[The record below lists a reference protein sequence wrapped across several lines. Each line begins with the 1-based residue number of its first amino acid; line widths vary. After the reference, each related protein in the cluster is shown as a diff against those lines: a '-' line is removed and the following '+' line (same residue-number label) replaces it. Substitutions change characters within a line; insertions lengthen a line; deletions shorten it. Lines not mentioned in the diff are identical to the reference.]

1 MGKFTSSFFQDWQNN
16 PIFAGNS
23 PKAMNKL
30 HTFFLSL
37 LLIVSSFIYA
47 QQDLTLEKVTIVSRH
62 SVRAPLEQY
71 LNTLD
76 EMTGNG
82 YHWTRWS
89 VPGSEL
95 TLRGGA
101 LETLFGEYFRLW
113 LDDEHFVLDSADI
126 YFGAS
131 SKQRTIATARSFA
144 AGMLPL
150 MTVPIDYKVDK
161 NGKVGYPDPDYL
173 PLLNDHSSAD
183 GNFDIK
189 AFQAEAYRELGE
201 LQAPSYC
208 FLEKVLRMKHSNYAR
223 KRGDAHFDNYVGVTL
238 DFYDK
243 NGKPK
248 EPAMQGGLK
257 DANMAS
263 DAFVLQYYEMENAK
277 DAAFGRRL
285 SFDDWKKLAYVKDY
299 YGDILFTKAPIISV
313 NISHCML
320 KRIQAE
326 MFPEGHKFAFLC
338 SHDSMIAAV
347 LAALRVTPYE
357 LPNTIEA
364 QTPIGFKLVLE
375 QWVETNNPNPKR
387 YIHARLVYQ
396 STEQIRGMKQMDL
409 SNPPMSY
416 DVSFTGLEKTLNG
429 MYRYD
434 DFMSHLQ
441 KSIQAYEAT
450 ARGEHPWK

>member
-1 MGKFTSSFFQDWQNN
+1 MNN
-16 PIFAGNS
+16 
-23 PKAMNKL
+23 NKSRL
-30 HTFFLSL
+30 FFLSL
-37 LLIVSSFIYA
+37 ILFISSLIYA

-76 EMTGNG
+76 EMTGND

-89 VPGSEL
+89 VPGSNL

-113 LDDEHFVLDSADI
+113 LDDENFVLDSADI

-144 AGMLPL
+144 AGMFPL

-161 NGKVGYPDPDYL
+161 DGKVGYPDPDYL
-173 PLLNDHSSAD
+173 PLLNEHSTAN
-183 GNFDIK
+183 GNFNIK

-201 LQAPSYC
+201 LQAPSYS
-208 FLEKVLRMKHSNYAR
+208 FLEKVLRMKRSEYAR
-223 KRGDAHFDNYVGVTL
+223 KHGNAHFDNHVGVTL

-243 NGKPK
+243 NGKPL

-263 DAFVLQYYEMENAK
+263 DAFILQYYEMENAR
-277 DAAFGRRL
+277 DAAFGRRP
-285 SFDDWKKLAYVKDY
+285 SFNEWKDLAFIKEY
-299 YGDILFTKAPIISV
+299 YGNILFTKAPIISV

-320 KRIQAE
+320 KRIQSE
-326 MFPEGHKFAFLC
+326 MLPEGHKFAFLC

-357 LPNTIEA
+357 LPNTIEV
-364 QTPIGFKLVLE
+364 QTPIGFKLVFE
-375 QWVETNNPNPKR
+375 QWIETNHPNPEK
-387 YIHARLVYQ
+387 YIRARLVYQ

-409 SNPPMSY
+409 TNPPMSY
-416 DVSFTGLEKTLNG
+416 DLSFTGLEKTANG

-434 DFMSHLQ
+434 DFMNHLQ

-450 ARGEHPWK
+450 ARGRHPWE

>member
-1 MGKFTSSFFQDWQNN
+1 MIKSRTIIFT
-16 PIFAGNS
+16 
-23 PKAMNKL
+23 L
-30 HTFFLSL
+30 FLF
-37 LLIVSSFIYA
+37 VSSFLFA
-47 QQDLTLEKVTIVSRH
+47 QQNLTLEKVTIVSRH
-62 SVRAPLEQY
+62 SVRAPLESY

-89 VPGSEL
+89 VPGSNL

-113 LDDEHFVLDSADI
+113 LDEEHFVLDSADI

-150 MTVPIDYKVDK
+150 MTIPVDYKVDD
-161 NGKVGYPDPDYL
+161 NGNIDYLDQDYL
-173 PLLNDHSSAD
+173 PLLNDRCTTD
-183 GNFDIK
+183 DNFDIS

-208 FLEKVLRMKHSNYAR
+208 FLEKVLRMKRSNYAR
-223 KRGDAHFDNYVGVTL
+223 KRGNEHFDNQVSVSL

-243 NGKPK
+243 DGYPLEPK
-248 EPAMQGGLK
+248 MKGGLK

-263 DAFVLQYYEMENAK
+263 DAFILQYYEMENTK

-285 SFDDWKKLAYVKDY
+285 NFNDWKRLASTKEY

-320 KRIQAE
+320 KRIQSE
-326 MFPEGHKFAFLC
+326 MLPEGHKFAFLC

-357 LPNTIEA
+357 LPNTIET
-364 QTPIGFKLVLE
+364 QTPIGFKLVFE
-375 QWVETNNPNPKR
+375 QWVDANDPDSGKYVR
-387 YIHARLVYQ
+387 VRLVYQ
-396 STEQIRGMKQMDL
+396 STEQIRGMEPMDL

-416 DVSFTGLEKTLNG
+416 DPSFVGIEKAPNG
-429 MYRYD
+429 MYHYD
-434 DFMSHLQ
+434 DFMQHLQ
-441 KSIQAYEAT
+441 NSIRAYDAT
-450 ARGEHPWK
+450 ARGKHPWE

>member
-1 MGKFTSSFFQDWQNN
+1 
-16 PIFAGNS
+16 
-23 PKAMNKL
+23 MNKQRIL
-30 HTFFLSL
+30 LLSL
-37 LLIVSSFIYA
+37 LLFVSSLIYA
-47 QQDLTLEKVTIVSRH
+47 QQDLTLEKVTVVSRH

-82 YHWTRWS
+82 YQWTRWS
-89 VPGSEL
+89 VPGSNL

-113 LDDEHFVLDSADI
+113 LDDENFVLDSADI

-150 MTVPIDYKVDK
+150 MTIPVDYKVDG
-161 NGKVGYPDPDYL
+161 NGRVGYLDQDYL
-173 PLLNDHSSAD
+173 PLLNDRCTVD
-183 GNFDIK
+183 GSFDIA

-201 LQAPSYC
+201 LQAPSYS
-208 FLEKVLRMKHSNYAR
+208 FLEKVLRMKRSNYAR
-223 KRGDAHFDNYVGVTL
+223 KHGNEHFDNQVSVSL

-243 NGKPK
+243 NGNPLEPK
-248 EPAMQGGLK
+248 MKGGLK

-263 DAFVLQYYEMENAK
+263 DAFILQYYEMENAR

-285 SFDDWKKLAYVKDY
+285 SFNEWKDLASIKEY

-320 KRIQAE
+320 KRIQSE
-326 MFPEGHKFAFLC
+326 MLPNGHKFAFLC

-357 LPNTIEA
+357 LPNTIEV
-364 QTPIGFKLVLE
+364 QTPIGFKLVFE
-375 QWVETNNPNPKR
+375 QWIETNHPNPEK
-387 YIHARLVYQ
+387 YIRARLVYQ

-409 SNPPMSY
+409 TNPPMSY
-416 DVSFTGLEKTLNG
+416 DLSFTGLEKTANG

-434 DFMSHLQ
+434 DFMNHLK

-450 ARGEHPWK
+450 ARGRHPWE

>member
-1 MGKFTSSFFQDWQNN
+1 
-16 PIFAGNS
+16 
-23 PKAMNKL
+23 MNKL
-30 HTFFLSL
+30 RGFFFLL
-37 LLIVSSFIYA
+37 FLFVCSFVLA
-47 QQDLTLEKVTIVSRH
+47 QQELSLEKVTIVSRH
-62 SVRAPLEQY
+62 SVRVPLDKY
-71 LNTLD
+71 LYTLD
-76 EMTGNG
+76 EMTGKG
-82 YHWTRWS
+82 RQWTRWS
-89 VPGSEL
+89 MPGSNL

-113 LDDEHFVLDSADI
+113 LDDEHFVLDSTDI

-150 MTVPIDYKVDK
+150 MTVPVDYKVDEK
-161 NGKVGYPDPDYL
+161 GNIDYLDQDYL
-173 PLLNDHSSAD
+173 PLLNDRCTKD
-183 GNFDIK
+183 GSFDID
-189 AFQAEAYRELGE
+189 AFKTEAYRELGE
-201 LQAPSYC
+201 LQAPSYS
-208 FLEKVLRMKHSNYAR
+208 FLEKVLRMKRSNYAR
-223 KRGDAHFDNYVGVTL
+223 KRGIEHFDNNVSVLL

-243 NGKPK
+243 NGKTL
-248 EPAMQGGLK
+248 EPTMQGGLK

-263 DAFVLQYYEMENAK
+263 DAFILQYYEMENAR

-285 SFDDWKKLAYVKDY
+285 SFNEWKDLASIKEY

-320 KRIQAE
+320 KRIQSE
-326 MFPEGHKFAFLC
+326 MAPNGHKFAFLC

-347 LAALRVTPYE
+347 LAALRTTPYE

-364 QTPIGFKLVLE
+364 KTPIGFKLLFE
-375 QWVETNNPNPKR
+375 QWGESNGPKSER
-387 YIHARLVYQ
+387 YVRARLVYQ

-416 DVSFTGLEKTLNG
+416 DLSFIGLEKMSNG

-434 DFMSHLQ
+434 DFMNHLQ
-441 KSIQAYEAT
+441 KTIQAYEAT
-450 ARGEHPWK
+450 ARGRHPWE